1 MPEVYTHGH
10 HESVLRSHTSRDVA
24 NSAAYLAPHLRP
36 GMSVLD
42 IGCGPG
48 TLTIDLA
55 RHVAPGR
62 VVGIDAV
69 PEVLAGARQRA
80 GEAGLDVEFRQGDAY
95 RLDVPDDSFDVVHA
109 HQVLQHLADPVAA
122 LREMHRVAR
131 PGGIV
136 AVRESDYGAFTWFPA
151 SPGLDDWLHLYREVT
166 AANRAE
172 CDAGR
177 HLLSWC
183 VRAGLT
189 DVTPGASAWCFATP
203 ADRAW
208 WSSLWSER
216 VLHSD
221 FAHQALE
228 YGLADEVTLEQLH
241 DAWLEW
247 GSAPDGW
254 FAVLHGEVIAR
265 V

>member
-10 HESVLRSHTSRDVA
+10 HESVLRSHTRRDVA

-36 GMSVLD
+36 GMSLLD
-42 IGCGPG
+42 VGCGPG

-62 VVGIDAV
+62 VLGIDAV
-69 PEVLAGARQRA
+69 PEVLEGARARA
-80 GEAGLDVEFRQGDAY
+80 GVAVEFLEGNAY
-95 RLDVPDDSFDVVHA
+95 HLDLPDDSVDVVHA
-109 HQVLQHLADPVAA
+109 HQVLQHLTDPVAA
-122 LREMHRVAR
+122 LREMRRVAR

-151 SPGLDDWLHLYREVT
+151 STGLDDWRHLYREVT
-166 AANRAE
+166 TANRAE

-177 HLLSWC
+177 HLLSWFG
-183 VRAGLT
+183 RAGFT
-189 DVTPGASAWCFATP
+189 DVTPGASVWCFADQE
-203 ADRAW
+203 DREW

-221 FAHQALE
+221 FARQARE
-228 YGLADEVTLEQLH
+228 YGLADDVTLEQLH
-241 DAWLEW
+241 DAWLGW
-247 GSAPDGW
+247 GTAPDAW
-254 FAVLHGEVIAR
+254 FACLHGEVVAR

>member
-10 HESVLRSHTSRDVA
+10 HESVLRSHTRRDVA

-36 GMSVLD
+36 GMSLLD

-48 TLTIDLA
+48 TLTVDLA

-62 VVGIDAV
+62 VVGVDTV
-69 PEVLAGARQRA
+69 PEVLEGARARA
-80 GEAGLDVEFRQGDAY
+80 AEAGVHVEFVEGDAY
-95 RLDVPDDSFDVVHA
+95 ALDMPDHSVDVVHA
-109 HQVLQHLADPVAA
+109 HQVLQHLTDPVAA
-122 LREMHRVAR
+122 LREMRRVAR

-151 SPGLDDWLHLYREVT
+151 STGLDDWLHLYREVT

-177 HLLSWC
+177 HLLSWFE
-183 VRAGLT
+183 RAGYT
-189 DVTPGASAWCFATP
+189 DVTPGASAWCFAGP
-203 ADRAW
+203 QDREW

-221 FAHQALE
+221 FARQARE
-228 YGLADEVTLEQLH
+228 YGLADDVTLEQLH

-247 GSAPDGW
+247 GTATDGW
-254 FAVLHGEVIAR
+254 FACLHGEVIAR